1 MLKELTNLE
10 LSKISGGDIVCAA
23 CNKELD
29 GDEDI
34 ASITPVYNVYTMRK
48 NGNLEQLPDTFFNG
62 EPAFVC
68 YRSKCVNQFIRLQD
82 PFEIDDFYCF
92 INPTRTEANIEVVSS
107 NSVE

>member
-23 CNKELD
+23 CNKELLD

-48 NGNLEQLPDTFFNG
+48 NGNLEQLPGTFFNG

-68 YRSKCVNQFIRLQD
+68 YKSKCVNHFIRLQD

-92 INPTRTEANIEVVSS
+92 INPTRTEAKIEVV
-107 NSVE
+107 N